1 MDMTFAVLI
10 YLLEKH
16 METGNMH
23 IEETFDQ
30 NRRIQRLRLLTPDAG
45 GHPYRDADGHSSGS
59 AGGHPSE
66 NADDHSTWGA
76 DTEDTLFLRDGVSA
90 ETVEL
95 YFSGSGSDPDDH
107 SCCRMR
113 GVGNAVQT
121 AELLNEAWQ
130 GLSSWEN
137 DLARLIL
144 QHAPLEVILSHG
156 RKYLLHEY
164 MLVDRDMNVLYST
177 PGYGA
182 ELAGEEEGSAEGA
195 AHLSAELIQSLLVRK
210 DFHEAA
216 QETEGFYFYSYHS
229 EASLYCENI
238 FHFGQYYARL
248 IARLREGESALPPG
262 EAQLFGVFARYIE
275 LFFQNDLRNT
285 DRHQNDLLHQLC
297 RALYAGETPDASL
310 VQMALPPY
318 RWKPDHQYR
327 VIILEVYQQKEWHTQ
342 MEIALPFLVRQ
353 LEQQWPD
360 SCAVSL
366 GDRILWLVNFTLTDQ
381 ESFFSRF
388 SVFIRENVCR
398 AGVSGDFSP
407 ILLLQSAA
415 LEAAAALRLGVRT
428 GETFWY
434 YQFEHYRLDYCLDAV
449 TRELPAD
456 RLLHPAVRVLRDWD
470 ARRGTELTATLRTY
484 LNCGMNMTRS
494 AQEMYIHRTTFCRRM
509 EQICRL
515 TGISEF
521 SSDLTLELL
530 LSLKLLE
537 I

>member
-1 MDMTFAVLI
+1 
-10 YLLEKH
+10 
-16 METGNMH
+16 
-23 IEETFDQ
+23 
-30 NRRIQRLRLLTPDAG
+30 
-45 GHPYRDADGHSSGS
+45 
-59 AGGHPSE
+59 
-66 NADDHSTWGA
+66 
-76 DTEDTLFLRDGVSA
+76 
-90 ETVEL
+90 
-95 YFSGSGSDPDDH
+95 
-107 SCCRMR
+107 
-113 GVGNAVQT
+113 
-121 AELLNEAWQ
+121 
-130 GLSSWEN
+130 
-137 DLARLIL
+137 
-144 QHAPLEVILSHG
+144 
-156 RKYLLHEY
+156 
-164 MLVDRDMNVLYST
+164 
-177 PGYGA
+177 
-182 ELAGEEEGSAEGA
+182 
-195 AHLSAELIQSLLVRK
+195 
-210 DFHEAA
+210 
-216 QETEGFYFYSYHS
+216 
-229 EASLYCENI
+229 
-238 FHFGQYYARL
+238 
-248 IARLREGESALPPG
+248 
-262 EAQLFGVFARYIE
+262 
-275 LFFQNDLRNT
+275 
-285 DRHQNDLLHQLC
+285 
-297 RALYAGETPDASL
+297 
-310 VQMALPPY
+310 
-318 RWKPDHQYR
+318 
-327 VIILEVYQQKEWHTQ
+327 

-360 SCAVSL
+360 SCAISL

-449 TRELPAD
+449 TREFPAD

-494 AQEMYIHRTTFCRRM
+494 AQELYIHRTTFCRRM